1 MKLVLYSKE
10 NCSLCE
16 QAKVILELIQQE
28 YPFEW
33 EEINIYNDE
42 KLLEEYHLMIPV
54 VAHENTIIDSE
65 LIDISKV
72 ENYLKLYN
80 NSENS

>member
-1 MKLVLYSKE
+1 LKLVLYSKE